1 MGLDK
6 GKEAVGA
13 LAPGMEGTM
22 SNISEIT
29 ANSSAPVLE
38 SVKNSSIKEKSG
50 VSNTNY
56 GKTIGKAQLSEEG
69 AKYYEELKKKFGDMD
84 FVLVSKDMKNY
95 AKQNAS
101 SFGNA
106 NKMVVLIDEEKI
118 ERMAT
123 DSEFRAKYE
132 GLIAKA
138 QNSMP
143 ALKALAEQQG
153 NVKAI
158 GMQVGDNGKA
168 SFFAVM
174 EKSSKDMQ
182 EKLAAKRAAKKEAEK
197 KAEKQ
202 AEKKEQAR
210 ELLEK
215 IRDGSKAGDI
225 YDEAENDDDVE
236 IIMANSIEE
245 LQSKIEAYNFNMRA
259 NSVQTPQE
267 KMVGQTIDFKG

>member
-1 MGLDK
+1 
-6 GKEAVGA
+6 
-13 LAPGMEGTM
+13 M

-29 ANSSAPVLE
+29 SANSAPMLE
-38 SVKNSSIKEKSG
+38 SVKNASVKEKGG

-69 AKYYEELKKKFGDMD
+69 AKYYEELKKKYSNMD
-84 FVLVSKDMKNY
+84 FVLVSKDMKDY

-123 DSEFRAKYE
+123 DSQFRAKYE
-132 GLIAKA
+132 GLIARA
-138 QNSMP
+138 QSSMP
-143 ALKALAEQQG
+143 ALKSLAEKQG

-182 EKLAAKRAAKKEAEK
+182 EKLSAKRAAKKEAEK
-197 KAEKQ
+197 KAEKR
-202 AEKKEQAR
+202 AEKVKQSEER
-210 ELLEK
+210 LEK
-215 IRDGSKAGDI
+215 IKDKAKDGSDLKTDDVES
-225 YDEAENDDDVE
+225 DEDVE

-245 LQSKIEAYNFNMRA
+245 LQSKIEAYNFNLRA
-259 NSVQTPQE
+259 NSIQAPME
-267 KMVGQTIDFKG
+267 KMVGQSIDFKG

>member
-1 MGLDK
+1 MLT
-6 GKEAVGA
+6 ENVRE
-13 LAPGMEGTM
+13 MEGTM

-38 SVKNSSIKEKSG
+38 SVKNAAIKEKGG
-50 VSNTNY
+50 VTNTNY

-69 AKYYEELKKKFGDMD
+69 AKYYEELKKKYGDMD

-123 DSEFRAKYE
+123 DPQFRAKYE
-132 GLIAKA
+132 GLIARA

-143 ALKALAEQQG
+143 ALKSIAEKQG

-158 GMQVGDNGKA
+158 GMQVGDNGTA

-174 EKSSKDMQ
+174 QKSSQSMQ

-197 KAEKQ
+197 KAEKK
-202 AEKKEQAR
+202 AEKDKVSEEQ
-210 ELLEK
+210 LQK
-215 IRDGSKAGDI
+215 IKDRSKDKSVI
-225 YDEAENDDDVE
+225 ENEESDDDVE

-245 LQSKIEAYNFNMRA
+245 LQSKIEAYNFGLRA

-267 KMVGQTIDFKG
+267 KMVGQAIDFKG

>member
-1 MGLDK
+1 
-6 GKEAVGA
+6 
-13 LAPGMEGTM
+13 M

-38 SVKNSSIKEKSG
+38 SVKNSSVKEKSG
-50 VSNTNY
+50 VTNTNY

-106 NKMVVLIDEEKI
+106 NRMVVLIDEEKI

-143 ALKALAEQQG
+143 ALKALAEQS
-153 NVKAI
+153 KFAI
-158 GMQVGDNGKA
+158 SQHVNGAYWTPAEAFGAELEGHSTGDLQTMLDQL
-168 SFFAVM
+168 V
-174 EKSSKDMQ
+174 
-182 EKLAAKRAAKKEAEK
+182 
-197 KAEKQ
+197 
-202 AEKKEQAR
+202 EQAT
-210 ELLEK
+210 
-215 IRDGSKAGDI
+215 
-225 YDEAENDDDVE
+225 AE
-236 IIMANSIEE
+236 
-245 LQSKIEAYNFNMRA
+245 
-259 NSVQTPQE
+259 
-267 KMVGQTIDFKG
+267 

>member
-1 MGLDK
+1 
-6 GKEAVGA
+6 
-13 LAPGMEGTM
+13 M

-29 ANSSAPVLE
+29 AAGSAPILE
-38 SVKNSSIKEKSG
+38 SVKNSAVKDKGG
-50 VSNTNY
+50 VTNSNY
-56 GKTIGKAQLSEEG
+56 GKTIGKPQLSEDG
-69 AKYYEELKKKFGDMD
+69 AKYYEELKKKYSNMD
-84 FVLVSKDMKNY
+84 FVLVSKDMKDY

-118 ERMAT
+118 ERMAN
-123 DSEFRAKYE
+123 DPQFRAKYE

-138 QNSMP
+138 QSSMP
-143 ALKALAEQQG
+143 ALKALAEKQG

-197 KAEKQ
+197 KAEKR
-202 AEKKEQAR
+202 AEKAKQSDER
-210 ELLEK
+210 LEK
-215 IRDGSKAGDI
+215 MRDKVKDKSGPEADDVES
-225 YDEAENDDDVE
+225 DEDVE

-245 LQSKIEAYNFNMRA
+245 LQSKIEAYNFNLRA
-259 NSVQTPQE
+259 NSVQAPME
-267 KMVGQTIDFKG
+267 KMVGQSIDFKG

>member
-1 MGLDK
+1 
-6 GKEAVGA
+6 
-13 LAPGMEGTM
+13 M

-29 ANSSAPVLE
+29 SANSAPMLE
-38 SVKNSSIKEKSG
+38 SIKNAGVKEKSG

-69 AKYYEELKKKFGDMD
+69 AKYYEELKKKYSNMD
-84 FVLVSKDMKNY
+84 FVLVSKDMKDY

-123 DSEFRAKYE
+123 DSQFRAKYE
-132 GLIAKA
+132 GLIARA
-138 QNSMP
+138 QSSMP
-143 ALKALAEQQG
+143 ALKSLAEKQG

-182 EKLAAKRAAKKEAEK
+182 EKLSAKRAAKKEAEK
-197 KAEKQ
+197 KAEKR
-202 AEKKEQAR
+202 AEKVKQSEER
-210 ELLEK
+210 LEK
-215 IRDGSKAGDI
+215 IRDKAKDGSDLKTDDVES
-225 YDEAENDDDVE
+225 DEDVE

-245 LQSKIEAYNFNMRA
+245 LQSKIEAYNFNLRA
-259 NSVQTPQE
+259 NSIQAPME
-267 KMVGQTIDFKG
+267 KMVGQSIDFKG

>member
-1 MGLDK
+1 
-6 GKEAVGA
+6 
-13 LAPGMEGTM
+13 M

-29 ANSSAPVLE
+29 AGNSAPILE
-38 SVKNSSIKEKSG
+38 SVKNSSIKEKGG
-50 VSNTNY
+50 VTNTNY

-69 AKYYEELKKKFGDMD
+69 AKYYEELKKKYSNMD
-84 FVLVSKDMKNY
+84 FVLVSKDMKDY

-123 DSEFRAKYE
+123 DSQFRAKYE
-132 GLIAKA
+132 SLIAKA
-138 QNSMP
+138 QSSMP
-143 ALKALAEQQG
+143 ALKALAEKQG

-197 KAEKQ
+197 KAEKDKLSD
-202 AEKKEQAR
+202 ER
-210 ELLEK
+210 LEK
-215 IRDGSKAGDI
+215 MRDKVKDKNGTEADDVDS
-225 YDEAENDDDVE
+225 DEDVE

-245 LQSKIEAYNFNMRA
+245 LQSKIEAYNFNLRA
-259 NSVQTPQE
+259 NSVQAPME
-267 KMVGQTIDFKG
+267 KMVGQSIDFKG